1 VLLVSYEK
9 KRRKKKK
16 SYSLTGIHVLLPENV
31 SDLNLSFVTKR
42 NLPGIFLFLLLLF
55 FFLFFMRKEDNKT
68 KNLAYLL
75 HFFDSIHTHILISDK
90 ENKSKGD

>member
-1 VLLVSYEK
+1 
-9 KRRKKKK
+9 
-16 SYSLTGIHVLLPENV
+16 
-31 SDLNLSFVTKR
+31 
-42 NLPGIFLFLLLLF
+42 
-55 FFLFFMRKEDNKT
+55 MRKEDNKT

>member
-9 KRRKKKK
+9 KEKKKK